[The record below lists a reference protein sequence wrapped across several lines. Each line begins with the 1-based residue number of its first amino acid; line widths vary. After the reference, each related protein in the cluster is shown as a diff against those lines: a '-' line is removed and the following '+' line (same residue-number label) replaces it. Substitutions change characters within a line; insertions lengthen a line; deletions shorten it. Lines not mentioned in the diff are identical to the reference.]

1 MAKKK
6 DTSPKVHQRD
16 KINSSL
22 LIKELDWT
30 EKQKNFIK
38 LALDKETKI
47 TFVDGPAGT
56 GKSLLAVYCALQL
69 LNQKRVSDIVY
80 IRSAVESSDNKMGHL
95 PGDANEKLHF
105 FNLPFMEKL
114 DELLTAKD
122 VKTLESQERVSI
134 YPVNFSRGMS
144 WNAKCI
150 IFDEV
155 QNSTKKEIITV
166 LTRLGMFSKCFVLAD
181 PMQTDLHRNKGGA
194 FKKCYNLF
202 SDEESDEFGIK
213 TFEFNEDDIMR
224 SELVKFLV
232 KKFKELK

>member
-181 PMQTDLHRNKGGA
+181 PAQTDLKNGRI
-194 FKKCYNLF
+194 
-202 SDEESDEFGIK
+202 IK
-213 TFEFNEDDIMR
+213 FHP
-224 SELVKFLV
+224 
-232 KKFKELK
+232 